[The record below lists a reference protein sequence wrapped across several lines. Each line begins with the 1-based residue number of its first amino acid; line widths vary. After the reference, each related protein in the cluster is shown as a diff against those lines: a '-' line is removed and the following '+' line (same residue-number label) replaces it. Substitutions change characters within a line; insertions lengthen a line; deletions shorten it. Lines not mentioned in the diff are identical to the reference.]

1 MKSTEPYLDLT
12 SYNTMYYI
20 TVSII
25 VILCGGYVSGE
36 CRGSYTDTTVNSPLG
51 NCQCIYYT
59 IIECV
64 IAGHRDCKEWFDNG
78 HSESGIYPVNPDGG
92 TPFKV

>member
-1 MKSTEPYLDLT
+1 
-12 SYNTMYYI
+12 MYYI

-36 CRGSYTDTTVNSPLG
+36 CNGCYTDSDVNGLPG
-51 NCQCIYYT
+51 NCYCYNYYCYCA

-64 IAGHRDCKEWFDNG
+64 RYRDCKEWFDRG
-78 HSESGIYPVNPDGG
+78 HSESGIYPVNPDCG
-92 TPFKV
+92 TPFQV

>member
-1 MKSTEPYLDLT
+1 MHIIYKQVKSTEPYLDLT

-36 CRGSYTDTTVNSPLG
+36 CNGYYTDSDVNGPPG
-51 NCQCIYYT
+51 NCYCYNYYCYHA
-59 IIECV
+59 IIEWC
-64 IAGHRDCKEWFDNG
+64 
-78 HSESGIYPVNPDGG
+78 HSWV
-92 TPFKV
+92 

>member
-36 CRGSYTDTTVNSPLG
+36 CRGYYTDSIVNSPG
-51 NCQCIYYT
+51 NHQCICYT
-59 IIECV
+59 MIIECV
-64 IAGHRDCKEWFDNG
+64 IVGYRDCKEWFDRG
-78 HSESGIYPVNPDGG
+78 HSESGIYPVDPDGG